1 MSKNIFFT
9 KFSELSG
16 ERYDPNTYHY
26 ERLNAIEKL
35 KKSSLKLE
43 KLKYITKLDKKIVT
57 TNDKNLPYIGLTNI
71 ESNTGIYT
79 KGEEKEA
86 FSSAV
91 QFDKGQ
97 VLFPK
102 LRPYLNKVYFA
113 DFDGLCSTEFHI
125 FDSNI
130 IDNKY
135 LSIFLQTNL
144 VVAQTKHLMSGN
156 TLPRLQTEDI
166 ENLLI
171 PIPSSNIQNKI
182 ISKMEEAYKLKEQK
196 EREAQNKLDSIDNYL
211 LNALGIEVPSS
222 DKESLEDRVFLRKFS
237 GISGDRIDSEFYQTK
252 YIHNDI
258 SLLKSKYDINS
269 IGNITTF
276 TASGATPKSGGNDY
290 EKNGNIY
297 FLRLTNFND
306 NLEVDLSKSLF
317 IKENIHNNMLKR
329 SKLKSGDIL
338 FGIAGSIGKIAIFD
352 KNIKAN
358 TNQAIA
364 ILRFKDNINRL
375 FIAYLLNSII
385 LKQQID
391 RHQRPVAQPNL
402 NIEELKSLKIPLPPF
417 EIQNKIA
424 NHIQQLRDEAKA
436 LKDEAIQIYE
446 DTKKEV
452 EDMILGDEL

>member
-79 KGEEKEA
+79 KGTEKEA

-182 ISKMEEAYKLKEQK
+182 ISKTEEAYKLKEQK

-222 DKESLEDRVFLRKFS
+222 DKESLGDRVFLRKFS
-237 GISGDRIDSEFYQTK
+237 GISGDRYDSSFNSIKNNYYK
-252 YIHNDI
+252 NII
-258 SLLKSKYDINS
+258 SKYKNISFSQLNQSMQTGLPIRKDNRETNGRHPYYGANGIIGYMNEFTHDGKYLIIGQDGYIGNHYVVNGKFWASNHNWVIKLNDDVNINYIKYFLDVWNYDYLITGGVIPKITKDAVNS
-269 IGNITTF
+269 I
-276 TASGATPKSGGNDY
+276 
-290 EKNGNIY
+290 
-297 FLRLTNFND
+297 
-306 NLEVDLSKSLF
+306 
-317 IKENIHNNMLKR
+317 
-329 SKLKSGDIL
+329 
-338 FGIAGSIGKIAIFD
+338 
-352 KNIKAN
+352 
-358 TNQAIA
+358 
-364 ILRFKDNINRL
+364 
-375 FIAYLLNSII
+375 
-385 LKQQID
+385 
-391 RHQRPVAQPNL
+391 
-402 NIEELKSLKIPLPPF
+402 KIPLPPI

-424 NHIQQLRDEAKA
+424 NHIQQLRDEAKI

-452 EDMILGDEL
+452 EDIILGDEL